1 MLVYWSVKVG
11 DTVSKIATKVRVER
25 NTRTEKEQHRLLTK
39 PHSRRR
45 FRFRRL
51 MLLLPIASMGLV
63 YLPTFWLIFLGFHV
77 GKYTSPMDAL
87 CNGKN
92 PPLRPRIFLLEASD
106 LWLHSFGFHL
116 STMTTTIVNVLAQKI
131 AWNLAFE
138 QEFLLHLTGM
148 HNSKMQK
155 IELWTLKSNI
165 IILIAQHII

>member
-1 MLVYWSVKVG
+1 MQW
-11 DTVSKIATKVRVER
+11 
-25 NTRTEKEQHRLLTK
+25 
-39 PHSRRR
+39 
-45 FRFRRL
+45 
-51 MLLLPIASMGLV
+51 
-63 YLPTFWLIFLGFHV
+63 
-77 GKYTSPMDAL
+77 
-87 CNGKN
+87 KN

-165 IILIAQHII
+165 IILMAQHII